1 MNFLDI
7 IIIIALILLT
17 LGALILQF
25 MAVSEKEYYV
35 NQIIGG
41 VFVMWL
47 VICGFIFCV
56 SFVSIDK
63 KSGSTVG
70 TITSVDKNF
79 FGTTALYIKTT
90 ETTEEQYCIEDNK
103 LAEVAKENIGKKVR
117 ISYGTRVG
125 IYSTGACDNAPID
138 IIEVINEENN
148 VKGN

>member
-7 IIIIALILLT
+7 IIVVVLILLT

-25 MAVSEKEYYV
+25 IAISEKEYGM
-35 NQIIGG
+35 IGG
-41 VFVMWL
+41 VFVTWL
-47 VICGFIFCV
+47 IICGFIFCA

-63 KSGSTVG
+63 KSGSTIG

-103 LAEVAKENIGKKVR
+103 LADIAKENIGKKVR

-125 IYSTGACDNAPID
+125 IYSTEACDNAPID
-138 IIEVINEENN
+138 IIEIINEENN

>member
-7 IIIIALILLT
+7 IIIIAILIPAT
-17 LGALILQF
+17 VGALVCQIT
-25 MAVSEKEYYV
+25 SIIEKDYEF
-35 NQIIGG
+35 IIE
-41 VFVMWL
+41 VFITWL
-47 VICGFIFCV
+47 LIFGFVFTV

-103 LAEVAKENIGKKVR
+103 LAEIAKENIGKKVR
-117 ISYGTRVG
+117 INYGTRVG
-125 IYSTGACDNAPID
+125 IYSTGACDNAPVD
-138 IIEVINEENN
+138 TIEVINEVNN

>member
-1 MNFLDI
+1 MVKVI
-7 IIIIALILLT
+7 IIIIVLILLT

-25 MAVSEKEYYV
+25 MAVSEEEYGM
-35 NQIIGG
+35 IGG

-47 VICGFIFCV
+47 VICGFIFSV

-90 ETTEEQYCIEDNK
+90 ETTEEQYCIEDNRIISK
-103 LAEVAKENIGKKVR
+103 WKEVR
-117 ISYGTRVG
+117 R
-125 IYSTGACDNAPID
+125 
-138 IIEVINEENN
+138 
-148 VKGN
+148 

>member
-7 IIIIALILLT
+7 IIVIVLILLT

-25 MAVSEKEYYV
+25 IAVSEEEYGM
-35 NQIIGG
+35 IGG

-47 VICGFIFCV
+47 VICGFIFCA

-103 LAEVAKENIGKKVR
+103 LADIAKENIGKKVR
-117 ISYGTRVG
+117 VNYGTRVG
-125 IYSTGACDNAPID
+125 IYSTGACDNAPVD
-138 IIEVINEENN
+138 IIEVVNEENN

>member
-7 IIIIALILLT
+7 IIVIILILLT

-25 MAVSEKEYYV
+25 MAVSEEEYEM
-35 NQIIGG
+35 IG
-41 VFVMWL
+41 VAFVTWL
-47 VICGFIFCV
+47 FICGFIFCV

-70 TITSVDKNF
+70 TITSVNKNF

-103 LAEVAKENIGKKVR
+103 LEEIAKENIGKKVR

-125 IYSTGACDNAPID
+125 IYSTGACDDAPVD
-138 IIEVINEENN
+138 IIEIINEEN
-148 VKGN
+148 KEKSK

>member
-7 IIIIALILLT
+7 IIVIVLILLT

-25 MAVSEKEYYV
+25 IAISEEEYGM
-35 NQIIGG
+35 IGG
-41 VFVMWL
+41 AFVTWL

-90 ETTEEQYCIEDNK
+90 ETTEDQYCIEDNK
-103 LAEVAKENIGKKVR
+103 ISEIAKENIGKKVR

-125 IYSTGACDNAPID
+125 IYSTGACNNAPVD
-138 IIEVINEENN
+138 VIEIVNEENN

>member
-7 IIIIALILLT
+7 IIIVGILIPAT
-17 LGALILQF
+17 VGALVCQIT
-25 MAVSEKEYYV
+25 SIIEKDYEF
-35 NQIIGG
+35 IIE
-41 VFVMWL
+41 VFITWL
-47 VICGFIFCV
+47 IIFCFV
-56 SFVSIDK
+56 FTISFVNIDK

-103 LAEVAKENIGKKVR
+103 LAEIAKENIGKKVR
-117 ISYGTRVG
+117 INYGTRVG
-125 IYSTGACDNAPID
+125 IYSTGACDNAPVD
-138 IIEVINEENN
+138 TIEVINEVNN

>member
-7 IIIIALILLT
+7 IIIGVLILLT

-25 MAVSEKEYYV
+25 IAISEEEYGM
-35 NQIIGG
+35 IGG
-41 VFVMWL
+41 VFVTWL

-56 SFVSIDK
+56 SFVNIDK

-90 ETTEEQYCIEDNK
+90 ETTEEQYCIEDED
-103 LAEVAKENIGKKVR
+103 LVEVAKENIGKKVR
-117 ISYGTRVG
+117 VSYDTRVG

>member
-7 IIIIALILLT
+7 IMVIVLILLT

-25 MAVSEKEYYV
+25 ITISEEEYGM
-35 NQIIGG
+35 IGG

-47 VICGFIFCV
+47 LICGFIFCV

-90 ETTEEQYCIEDNK
+90 ETTEEQYCIEDED
-103 LAEVAKENIGKKVR
+103 LVEIAKENIGKKVR

-148 VKGN
+148 VNGN

>member
-7 IIIIALILLT
+7 IIVIVLILLT

-25 MAVSEKEYYV
+25 IAVSEKEYYV

-103 LAEVAKENIGKKVR
+103 ISEIAKENIGKKVR

>member
-7 IIIIALILLT
+7 IIVVVLILLT

-25 MAVSEKEYYV
+25 INVSEEEYGM
-35 NQIIGG
+35 IGG

-56 SFVSIDK
+56 SFVNIDK
-63 KSGSTVG
+63 NSGATVG

-103 LAEVAKENIGKKVR
+103 LAEVAKENIGKKVK
-117 ISYGTRVG
+117 IGYGTRVG

>member
-7 IIIIALILLT
+7 IIVIVLILLT

-25 MAVSEKEYYV
+25 IAVSEEEYGM
-35 NQIIGG
+35 IGG

-47 VICGFIFCV
+47 LICGFIFCV

-63 KSGSTVG
+63 KSGDTVG

-103 LAEVAKENIGKKVR
+103 LADMAKENIGKKVR
-117 ISYGTRVG
+117 ISYGTRVR
-125 IYSTGACDNAPID
+125 IYSTEACDNAPID
-138 IIEVINEENN
+138 IIEIINEENN
-148 VKGN
+148 VNGN

>member
-7 IIIIALILLT
+7 IIIIVLILLT

-47 VICGFIFCV
+47 VICGFIFCA

-63 KSGSTVG
+63 KSGSTIG

-103 LAEVAKENIGKKVR
+103 LAEVAKENSGKKVR
-117 ISYGTRVG
+117 FSYGTRVG
-125 IYSTGACDNAPID
+125 IYSTGSCDNAPVD

>member
-7 IIIIALILLT
+7 IIVVVLILLT

-25 MAVSEKEYYV
+25 IAISEKEYGM
-35 NQIIGG
+35 IGG

-47 VICGFIFCV
+47 VICGFIFCI
-56 SFVSIDK
+56 SFVRIDK

-103 LAEVAKENIGKKVR
+103 LAEIAKENIGKKVR
-117 ISYGTRVG
+117 INYGTRVG
-125 IYSTGACDNAPID
+125 IYSTGACNNAPID

>member
-7 IIIIALILLT
+7 IIIVGILIPLT
-17 LGALILQF
+17 VGALACQIT
-25 MAVSEKEYYV
+25 SIIEKDYEF
-35 NQIIGG
+35 IIE
-41 VFVMWL
+41 VFITWL
-47 VICGFIFCV
+47 IIFCFV
-56 SFVSIDK
+56 FIISFVNIDK

-103 LAEVAKENIGKKVR
+103 LAEIAKENIGKKVR
-117 ISYGTRVG
+117 INYGNRVG
-125 IYSTGACDNAPID
+125 IYSTGACDNAPVD
-138 IIEVINEENN
+138 TIEVINEVNN

>member
-7 IIIIALILLT
+7 IIVIVLILLT

-25 MAVSEKEYYV
+25 IAVSEEEYGM
-35 NQIIGG
+35 IGG
-41 VFVMWL
+41 VFITWL

-63 KSGSTVG
+63 KNGSTVG

-125 IYSTGACDNAPID
+125 IYSTEACDNAPID

-148 VKGN
+148 VKRN

>member
-7 IIIIALILLT
+7 IIVVVLILLT

-25 MAVSEKEYYV
+25 MAVSEEEYGM
-35 NQIIGG
+35 IGG

-90 ETTEEQYCIEDNK
+90 ETTEEQYCIEDKK
-103 LAEVAKENIGKKVR
+103 LAEIAKENIGKKVR
-117 ISYGTRVG
+117 INYGSRVG
-125 IYSTGACDNAPID
+125 IYSRGACDNAPVD
-138 IIEVINEENN
+138 VIELINEENN

>member
-7 IIIIALILLT
+7 IIIIVLILLT

-47 VICGFIFCV
+47 VICGFIFCA

-63 KSGSTVG
+63 KSGSTIG

-125 IYSTGACDNAPID
+125 IYSTGACNNAPID

-148 VKGN
+148 VRGN

>member
-7 IIIIALILLT
+7 IIIIVLALLT

-25 MAVSEKEYYV
+25 IAISEEEYGM
-35 NQIIGG
+35 IGG
-41 VFVMWL
+41 VFITWL
-47 VICGFIFCV
+47 VICGFIFCA

-79 FGTTALYIKTT
+79 FGTTALHIKTT

-117 ISYGTRVG
+117 VNYGTRVG

>member
-7 IIIIALILLT
+7 IIIIVLILLT

-25 MAVSEKEYYV
+25 MAVSDQEYGM
-35 NQIIGG
+35 IGG
-41 VFVMWL
+41 VFVIWL

-56 SFVSIDK
+56 SFVNIDK

-90 ETTEEQYCIEDNK
+90 ETTEEQYCIEDEK
-103 LAEVAKENIGKKVR
+103 LVEVARENIGKKVR
-117 ISYGTRVG
+117 INYGTRVG
-125 IYSTGACDNAPID
+125 IYSTGACSDAPVDFIG
-138 IIEVINEENN
+138 VLNEEKY
-148 VKGN
+148 VEGN

>member
-7 IIIIALILLT
+7 IIIIVLILLT

-25 MAVSEKEYYV
+25 IAVSEKEYYV

-47 VICGFIFCV
+47 VICGFIFCA

-63 KSGSTVG
+63 KSGTTVG

-125 IYSTGACDNAPID
+125 IYSTGSCDNAPVD

>member
-7 IIIIALILLT
+7 IIVGVLILLT

-25 MAVSEKEYYV
+25 IAISEEEYGM
-35 NQIIGG
+35 IGG
-41 VFVMWL
+41 VFITWL
-47 VICGFIFCV
+47 VLCGFIFCA

-63 KSGSTVG
+63 KSGSTIG

-103 LAEVAKENIGKKVR
+103 LADIAKENIGKKVR
-117 ISYGTRVG
+117 VNYGTRVG

>member
-7 IIIIALILLT
+7 IIVIVLILLT
-17 LGALILQF
+17 LVALILQF
-25 MAVSEKEYYV
+25 MAVSEEEYEM
-35 NQIIGG
+35 IGG
-41 VFVMWL
+41 VFVTWL

-63 KSGSTVG
+63 KSGSTIG
-70 TITSVDKNF
+70 TVTSVDKNF

-103 LAEVAKENIGKKVR
+103 LAEIAKENIGKKVR

-125 IYSTGACDNAPID
+125 IYSTGACDNSPVD
-138 IIEVINEENN
+138 VIEIINEENN

>member
-7 IIIIALILLT
+7 IIIIVLILLT

-25 MAVSEKEYYV
+25 MAVSDKEYGM
-35 NQIIGG
+35 IGE
-41 VFVMWL
+41 VFITWL
-47 VICGFIFCV
+47 VICGFIFFV
-56 SFVSIDK
+56 SFVNIDK

-90 ETTEEQYCIEDNK
+90 ETTEEQYCIEDED
-103 LAEVAKENIGKKVR
+103 LVEVAKENIGKKVR

-125 IYSTGACDNAPID
+125 IYSTGECDNAPID

>member
-7 IIIIALILLT
+7 IIVIVLILLT

-25 MAVSEKEYYV
+25 MSVSEEEYGM
-35 NQIIGG
+35 IGG

-47 VICGFIFCV
+47 VICGFIFCA
-56 SFVSIDK
+56 SFVKIDK
-63 KSGSTVG
+63 KSGTTVG

-90 ETTEEQYCIEDNK
+90 ETTEEQYCIEDED
-103 LAEVAKENIGKKVR
+103 LVEVAKENIGKKVR
-117 ISYGTRVG
+117 INYGTRVG
-125 IYSTGACDNAPID
+125 IYSTGACDNAPVD

-148 VKGN
+148 VK